1 MALGMETFGNYNI
14 RKLPNGMYS
23 VSLNNGNM
31 GAFMTDEAGLAKFK
45 EKYENKADR
54 FVSSENNTD
63 EQEMTYEEAKEII
76 LHGTGK
82 WGMESLRL
90 NQQAIDVALRTEAN
104 WIKDHVKPACALI
117 NPTEIK
123 PAVALLNA
131 PEPKPAINTFA

>member
-104 WIKDHVKPACALI
+104 WINNHVRPACSL
-117 NPTEIK
+117 
-123 PAVALLNA
+123 PAAALLNEA
-131 PEPKPAINTFA
+131 EPKPAINTFV